1 MRQPSGNPQARQRV
15 GFAASAALVTVCGPA
30 YARDTDMSAPD
41 TALLDAI
48 EHATGADPRWSVLWL
63 HGLGADGNDFV
74 PIVPELLRPGWPA
87 LRFVF
92 PHAPVRPVTI
102 NGGLPMRAWYDIRDM
117 ALDGRDLS
125 SRADAEGVAQ
135 SIAQVEALVA
145 RETQRGVPASRV
157 LLAGFSQGGAI
168 TLAAGVRR
176 REPLAGLIA
185 LSTYLPLGAATLQAM
200 DPAARAQPVFM
211 AHGLHDPVVP
221 YDGGKRSRDA
231 LRDAGFDVEWNAYP
245 MAHQVCGEEIS
256 ALSAWMGRR
265 FQAAG

>member
-1 MRQPSGNPQARQRV
+1 MAD
-15 GFAASAALVTVCGPA
+15 SAALPET
-30 YARDTDMSAPD
+30 
-41 TALLDAI
+41 I
-48 EHATGADPRWSVLWL
+48 EHATGDDPRWSVLWL
-63 HGLGADGNDFV
+63 HGLGADGSDFV

-92 PHAPVRPVTI
+92 PHAPVRAVTI
-102 NGGLPMRAWYDIRDM
+102 NGGMPMRAWYDIRDM
-117 ALDGRDLS
+117 DLS
-125 SRADAEGVAQ
+125 NRADAEGVAQ
-135 SIAQVEALVA
+135 SVTQVDALIA
-145 RETQRGVPASRV
+145 REAGRGVPASRV

-211 AHGLHDPVVP
+211 AHGMHDPVVP
-221 YDGGKRSRDA
+221 YTGGKRSRDA

-245 MAHQVCGEEIS
+245 MAHQVCGEEIA
-256 ALSAWMGRR
+256 ALSAWMARR
-265 FQAAG
+265 FQAEA